1 MTVLF
6 TFLKVSCKLYFT
18 SFEIDLIVIISVT
31 FPNEGFSLIPINAIV
46 LKQNLFLYVRFY
58 VKTLLN
64 YII

>member
-46 LKQNLFLYVRFY
+46 SETEFISICQILC
-58 VKTLLN
+58 
-64 YII
+64 